1 MFQPR
6 LSLVL
11 VALLQCVLHRVQA
24 SAEGH
29 LVSLP
34 LYGNIGLEYG
44 YYFLDAMVGTPP
56 QRVSVVLELSSNIL
70 AFPCTEC
77 VSCGTHL
84 DPAFRLNSSSSAV
97 PVPCGRPGS
106 ACEFQQDFTE
116 GSLLRGF
123 LFHDTVHLVGVDG
136 RTSPASQLQIG
147 CITSETRLFQKQ
159 QASGV
164 IGLGRSSLGAA
175 RSVTETLF
183 DDKFAICLS
192 ARGGEMTVGGFN
204 ATFHTSTEQ
213 RTVAFN
219 NNNGFITLKLHGLFV
234 SGQRIAT
241 CNRAVLLDVGTTL
254 TYFDSA
260 TYRLVTQAIEAH
272 CEQSGHCGVNTG
284 PCWKVSSQFDFEP
297 FPDIVFKLEDV
308 LVTWSPSSYLLRHW
322 ARKNHACYAF
332 DDDGQRAS
340 IVLGASW
347 MVNRD
352 VLFDFKERQVVIADA
367 NCPRHH
373 VHRAKPHDGHP
384 PTGGPNIDK
393 ERLALKLLVTA
404 RRTSKPPDFEEGDG
418 ARRHVGHPV
427 DHGNHWQPRY
437 SLALTLGVVLVGGI
451 CFGMAMG
458 AVCHAQ
464 LLRGEAREPLL
475 GGAGELTGGE
485 SLEWELPSLP
495 PLTPRQSSLSPPLR
509 LETDGI

>member
-1 MFQPR
+1 
-6 LSLVL
+6 VL
-11 VALLQCVLHRVQA
+11 LALLQCVFHKVRA
-24 SAEGH
+24 SSEV
-29 LVSLP
+29 VSLP

-56 QRVSVVLELSSNIL
+56 QRVSAVLELSSNIL

-77 VSCGTHL
+77 DTCGTHL
-84 DPAFRLNSSSSAV
+84 DPAFRLNSSSSAE

-106 ACEFQQDFTE
+106 VCEFQQDFTE
-116 GSLLRGF
+116 GSLLKGF

-136 RTSPASQLQIG
+136 RKSPASKLQIG
-147 CITSETRLFQKQ
+147 CITSETRQFHDQ
-159 QASGV
+159 QANGV
-164 IGLGRSSLGAA
+164 IGLGRTSLGAA
-175 RSVTETLF
+175 RSVTEALF
-183 DDKFAICLS
+183 DDRFALCLS
-192 ARGGEMTVGGFN
+192 DMGGQLTVGGFN
-204 ATFHTSTEQ
+204 ASFHKANEA

-219 NNNGFITLKLHGLFV
+219 NDLGFITLKLHGLFV

-241 CNRAVLLDVGTTL
+241 CNKAVLLDVGTTL

-260 TYRLVTQAIEAH
+260 TYRAVTEAIESH
-272 CEQSGHCGVNTG
+272 CKQSGRCGVNTG
-284 PCWKVSSQFDFEP
+284 SCWKVSSQFDFEP
-297 FPDIVFKLEDV
+297 FPDIEFKLEDV
-308 LVTWSPSSYLLRHW
+308 VVKWSPSSYLLRHW
-322 ARKNHACYAF
+322 ARRNHACYAF
-332 DDDGQRAS
+332 DDDGPRAS
-340 IVLGASW
+340 VVLGASW

-352 VLFDFKERQVVIADA
+352 ILFDFKERQLTIADA
-367 NCPRHH
+367 NCPKHH
-373 VHRAKPHDGHP
+373 VHRNCAKAHAGDS
-384 PTGGPNIDK
+384 TTRGPMDM
-393 ERLALKLLVTA
+393 ERLALKLLVSA
-404 RRTSKPPDFEEGDG
+404 RRTSKPADFPEGDG
-418 ARRHVGHPV
+418 KRHVGRPV
-427 DHGNHWQPRY
+427 DHGARWQPRF

-495 PLTPRQSSLSPPLR
+495 PLTPRQSMVPHPSR